1 MIDSRRL
8 LSTIIS
14 LIPFSRDE
22 TFKIVGIGADDSAVT
37 GALRDTFPRAT
48 LVNVDGSEPKLKTL
62 DWWDVMF
69 GADVVLAWMCL
80 HRLNDA
86 KKQYLYKAVADRLSP
101 RGLFVIADRLEPQ
114 QLLHHLVWLKHAGFP
129 IVDCFWLRE
138 RQAVFGGFTQDG
150 ASALRLPAGS
160 ST

>member
-1 MIDSRRL
+1 ML
-8 LSTIIS
+8 ATIIS

-22 TFKIVGIGADDSAVT
+22 AFKIVGIGADDSAVT
-37 GALRDTFPRAT
+37 AALRDTFPRAT
-48 LVNVDGSEPKLKTL
+48 LTTVDGSEPKLKTL
-62 DWWDVMF
+62 DWWDVMC

-86 KKQYLYKAVADRLSP
+86 KKHYLYKAVADRLSP
-101 RGLFVIADRLEPQ
+101 RGLLVIADRLEPQ

-138 RQAVFGGFTQDG
+138 RQAVFGGFRQG
-150 ASALRLPAGS
+150 AASTPRLPEGS
-160 ST
+160 SA

>member
-22 TFKIVGIGADDSAVT
+22 AFKIVGIGADDSAVT

-48 LVNVDGSEPKLKTL
+48 LVNVDGSEPTLKTL

-138 RQAVFGGFTQDG
+138 RQAVFGGFMQDG
-150 ASALRLPAGS
+150 ASAPRLPAGS

>member
-1 MIDSRRL
+1 M
-8 LSTIIS
+8 LSTVIS
-14 LIPFSRDE
+14 FIPFSRDE
-22 TFKIVGIGADDSAVT
+22 PFKIVGIGADDAAVAA
-37 GALRDTFPRAT
+37 ALRETFPRAT
-48 LVNVDGSEPKLKTL
+48 LVTVDGSEPKLKTL

-69 GADVVLAWMCL
+69 GADVVLAWMCV

-138 RQAVFGGFTQDG
+138 RQAVFGGFTQG
-150 ASALRLPAGS
+150 AASAPPPPAGS

>member
-1 MIDSRRL
+1 M

-22 TFKIVGIGADDSAVT
+22 AFKIVGIGADDSAVT
-37 GALRDTFPRAT
+37 RALRDRFPRAT
-48 LVNVDGSEPKLKTL
+48 LVTVDGSEPKLKTL

-138 RQAVFGGFTQDG
+138 RQAVFGGFTQGG
-150 ASALRLPAGS
+150 ALAQLLPAGS

>member
-1 MIDSRRL
+1 L
-8 LSTIIS
+8 LSTAIS
-14 LIPFSRDE
+14 LIPFSREE
-22 TFKIVGIGADDSAVT
+22 TFKIVGLGADDSAVT
-37 GALRDTFPRAT
+37 AALREMFPRAT
-48 LVNVDGSEPKLKTL
+48 LVTVDGSEAKLKTL

-86 KKQYLYKAVADRLSP
+86 KKQYLYKAVAERLSP
-101 RGLFVIADRLEPQ
+101 RGLFVAADRLEPQ

-138 RQAVFGGFTQDG
+138 RQAVFGGFRQG
-150 ASALRLPAGS
+150 EASVPPLPADS
-160 ST
+160 SI

>member
-1 MIDSRRL
+1 M

-22 TFKIVGIGADDSAVT
+22 AFKIVGIGADDSAVT
-37 GALRDTFPRAT
+37 GALRDRFPRAT
-48 LVNVDGSEPKLKTL
+48 LVIVDGSEPKLKTL

-80 HRLNDA
+80 HRLSDA
-86 KKQYLYKAVADRLSP
+86 KKQYLYKAVAERLSP

-150 ASALRLPAGS
+150 ASAPRLPAGS

>member
-1 MIDSRRL
+1 L
-8 LSTIIS
+8 LSTVIS

-22 TFKIVGIGADDSAVT
+22 AFKIVGLGTDDSAVT
-37 GALRDTFPRAT
+37 AALRDTLPRAT
-48 LVNVDGSEPKLKTL
+48 LASVDGSEAKLKTL

-69 GADVVLAWMCL
+69 GADVVLGWMCL

-86 KKQYLYKAVADRLSP
+86 KKQYLYKGVADRVSP

-138 RQAVFGGFTQDG
+138 RQAVFGGFTQG
-150 ASALRLPAGS
+150 ATSAPPLPAGS

>member
-22 TFKIVGIGADDSAVT
+22 AFKIVGIGADDSAVA
-37 GALRDTFPRAT
+37 GALRDAFPGAT
-48 LVNVDGSEPKLKTL
+48 LVTVDGSEPKLKTL

-101 RGLFVIADRLEPQ
+101 RGLFLIADRLERQ